1 MDNHPITP
9 STSDP
14 TLSLSK
20 QAIDAPRQP
29 HKLPPPPSKIQRP
42 VAAADISTDISTDI
56 SSEAGGAI
64 VAKLKGQY
72 HQPNGGLVL
81 HMLQELQYLLNSWQ
95 QEILELE
102 QKIAV
107 VRESG
112 PIVAGWLEAEANNTE
127 FSLES
132 LEPIPEILQQQ
143 SLDYQLCSLDE
154 RGEVAAR
161 DCPEPEMFGISKA
174 LARHQQLRQ
183 LIDRKSNLEA
193 NIKHTLATLVH
204 LRMEIY

>member
-1 MDNHPITP
+1 MDNY
-9 STSDP
+9 S
-14 TLSLSK
+14 
-20 QAIDAPRQP
+20 IDSRPPQLNPRP
-29 HKLPPPPSKIQRP
+29 AVPPPPSKIGTS
-42 VAAADISTDISTDI
+42 STANAPPA
-56 SSEAGGAI
+56 AGGAL

-72 HQPNGGLVL
+72 HQPNAGLVL

-95 QEILELE
+95 NEILALE
-102 QKIAV
+102 QNIAL

-112 PIVAGWLEAEANNTE
+112 PIVAGWLAAETNNPD
-127 FSLES
+127 FSLEPP
-132 LEPIPEILQQQ
+132 EKIPTTLQQQ
-143 SLDYQLCSLDE
+143 SLEYQLCSLDE
-154 RGEVAAR
+154 RGEIAAR

>member
-1 MDNHPITP
+1 MDNHSITSGASKTIDCP
-9 STSDP
+9 NQPP
-14 TLSLSK
+14 T
-20 QAIDAPRQP
+20 I
-29 HKLPPPPSKIQRP
+29 PPPPSKSPMP
-42 VAAADISTDISTDI
+42 VANTANI
-56 SSEAGGAI
+56 SSEKGGEI

-72 HQPNGGLVL
+72 HQPNAGLVL

-95 QEILELE
+95 NEISELE
-102 QKIAV
+102 QNIAV

-112 PIVAGWLEAEANNTE
+112 PIVAGWLEAEVND
-127 FSLES
+127 FSLQS
-132 LEPIPEILQQQ
+132 PATISEILQQQ

-154 RGEVAAR
+154 SGEIAAR

>member
-1 MDNHPITP
+1 MDNHPIT
-9 STSDP
+9 SSASDP
-14 TLSLSK
+14 VLSLSK
-20 QAIDAPRQP
+20 QSIDSPVQSQNF
-29 HKLPPPPSKIQRP
+29 PPPPSKIQQP
-42 VAAADISTDISTDI
+42 VAVTDL
-56 SSEAGGAI
+56 SSEKGGAI

-95 QEILELE
+95 QEILELD
-102 QKIAV
+102 QNIAV

-112 PIVAGWLEAEANNTE
+112 PIVAGWLEAHHPDANLVSPET
-127 FSLES
+127 
-132 LEPIPEILQQQ
+132 IPEILQQQ

-154 RGEVAAR
+154 SGTVAAR

>member
-1 MDNHPITP
+1 MDNHSIT
-9 STSDP
+9 SGA
-14 TLSLSK
+14 SK
-20 QAIDAPRQP
+20 DIDAPQI
-29 HKLPPPPSKIQRP
+29 PPPPSKIHRP
-42 VAAADISTDISTDI
+42 VVAN
-56 SSEAGGAI
+56 EKGGAI

-72 HQPNGGLVL
+72 HQPNAGLVL

-95 QEILELE
+95 NEILELE
-102 QKIAV
+102 QNIAV

-112 PIVAGWLEAEANNTE
+112 PIVAGWLEAEVNDPDFTP
-127 FSLES
+127 ES
-132 LEPIPEILQQQ
+132 LATISEILQQQ

-154 RGEVAAR
+154 TGEIAAR

-183 LIDRKSNLEA
+183 LTDRKSNLEA

>member
-1 MDNHPITP
+1 
-9 STSDP
+9 
-14 TLSLSK
+14 
-20 QAIDAPRQP
+20 
-29 HKLPPPPSKIQRP
+29 
-42 VAAADISTDISTDI
+42 
-56 SSEAGGAI
+56 
-64 VAKLKGQY
+64 
-72 HQPNGGLVL
+72 VL

-102 QKIAV
+102 QNISL

-112 PIVAGWLEAEANNTE
+112 PIVAGWLEAEAHHPD

-132 LEPIPEILQQQ
+132 PEKIPEILQQQ

-154 RGEVAAR
+154 TGEIAAR
-161 DCPEPEMFGISKA
+161 GCPEPEMFGISKA

-183 LIDRKSNLEA
+183 LIDRKSDLEA

>member
-1 MDNHPITP
+1 MDNQSIT
-9 STSDP
+9 SGA
-14 TLSLSK
+14 SK
-20 QAIDAPRQP
+20 DIASPQI
-29 HKLPPPPSKIQRP
+29 PPPPSKIRNP
-42 VAAADISTDISTDI
+42 VAASKKGGALTSGAS
-56 SSEAGGAI
+56 GAI

-72 HQPNGGLVL
+72 HQPNAGLVL

-95 QEILELE
+95 KEILELE
-102 QKIAV
+102 QNIAV

-112 PIVAGWLEAEANNTE
+112 PIVAGWLEAEVNDPDFTP
-127 FSLES
+127 ES
-132 LEPIPEILQQQ
+132 LATISEILQQQ

-154 RGEVAAR
+154 TGEIAAR

>member
-1 MDNHPITP
+1 MDNYPT
-9 STSDP
+9 TS
-14 TLSLSK
+14 SASE
-20 QAIDAPRQP
+20 AINSP
-29 HKLPPPPSKIQRP
+29 HQSNKFPPPPSKIQRP
-42 VAAADISTDISTDI
+42 VTATDISG
-56 SSEAGGAI
+56 EKGGAI

-81 HMLQELQYLLNSWQ
+81 HMLQELQYLLNGWQ

-102 QKIAV
+102 QKISV

-112 PIVAGWLEAEANNTE
+112 PIVAGWLEAEANSTE

-132 LEPIPEILQQQ
+132 PELIPEILQHQ

>member
-20 QAIDAPRQP
+20 QADAPRQP

-42 VAAADISTDISTDI
+42 VAAADISTDIS
-56 SSEAGGAI
+56 SEKGGAI

-127 FSLES
+127 FSLAAPEK
-132 LEPIPEILQQQ
+132 IPEILQQQ

-204 LRMEIY
+204 LRMEIFWTFP

>member
-1 MDNHPITP
+1 MDNPLTSPIN
-9 STSDP
+9 S
-14 TLSLSK
+14 
-20 QAIDAPRQP
+20 RQI
-29 HKLPPPPSKIQRP
+29 PPPPSQIHQ
-42 VAAADISTDISTDI
+42 AAA
-56 SSEAGGAI
+56 SEKGGAL

-72 HQPNGGLVL
+72 HQPNAGLVL

-95 QEILELE
+95 KEILELE
-102 QKIAV
+102 QNIAV
-107 VRESG
+107 IRGSG
-112 PIVAGWLEAEANNTE
+112 PIVAGWLEADVNDPTPSMGA
-127 FSLES
+127 LET
-132 LEPIPEILQQQ
+132 IPEILQQQ
-143 SLDYQLCSLDE
+143 SLEYQLCSLDE
-154 RGEVAAR
+154 SGEIAAR

>member
-1 MDNHPITP
+1 MENHPITSSASDSP
-9 STSDP
+9 SQQ
-14 TLSLSK
+14 LSQHLS
-20 QAIDAPRQP
+20 QRPAI
-29 HKLPPPPSKIQRP
+29 PPPPSKIGKP
-42 VAAADISTDISTDI
+42 FAAATSK
-56 SSEAGGAI
+56 EKGGEL

-72 HQPNGGLVL
+72 HQPNAGLVL

-95 QEILELE
+95 KEILELE
-102 QKIAV
+102 QNISL

-112 PIVAGWLEAEANNTE
+112 PIVAGWLEAEANHLN

-132 LEPIPEILQQQ
+132 LAEIFQAPGLE
-143 SLDYQLCSLDE
+143 YQLCSLDE
-154 RGEVAAR
+154 NGEIAAR